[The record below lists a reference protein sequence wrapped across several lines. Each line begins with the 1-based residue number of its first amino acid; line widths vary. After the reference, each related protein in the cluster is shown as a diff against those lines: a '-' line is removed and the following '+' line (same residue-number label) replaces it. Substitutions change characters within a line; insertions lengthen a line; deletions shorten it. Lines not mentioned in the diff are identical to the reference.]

1 MNCELCESR
10 PVYHVVQKPPIVL
23 NVCRECH
30 AVLSRPMTLEGC
42 VAGPAWIEIV
52 ERTQTEFARRC
63 ERLRVL
69 AGELCQSS
77 GVSQ

>member
-1 MNCELCESR
+1 MNCELCRVR
-10 PVYHVVQKPPIVL
+10 PVYHVIQRQPIVL

-30 AVLSRPMTLEGC
+30 ATLSTPMRLEGC
-42 VAGPAWIEIV
+42 VAGPAWLEIV

-69 AGELCQSS
+69 AGELCEPS
-77 GVSQ
+77 GDSR